1 LTSRI
6 FNRVRTEE
14 WLAYSVWSRFPGG
27 VHYPLT
33 FSAEFQSKSRT
44 VAYAASL
51 CAEEIKKISAA
62 PVTDGELN
70 IARRA
75 FIERFPHSFETKA
88 QTADL
93 FAQDEFTGRYA
104 SDPQYWKNC
113 RAKVAA
119 VTAADVQRVAQKYLT
134 PEKLVTVVVGNKDDI
149 LLGYPSHPA
158 KLSDLGNIIAV
169 PLPDPLTLQPAATAP
184 AK

>member
-1 LTSRI
+1 
-6 FNRVRTEE
+6 VRTQEG
-14 WLAYSVWSRFPGG
+14 LAYSVWSRFPGG
-27 VHYPLT
+27 VYYPLT
-33 FSAEFQSKSRT
+33 FSVEFQSKSRT

-51 CAEEIKKISAA
+51 CAEEIKKISVA
-62 PVTDGELN
+62 PVTDEELN

-75 FIERFPHSFETKA
+75 FIESFPHQFETKA

-104 SDPQYWKNC
+104 SDPQYWKNY

-134 PEKLVTVVVGNKDDI
+134 PDKLAVLVVGNKDDI
-149 LLGYPSHPA
+149 LLGYPGHPA

-169 PLPDPLTLQPAATAP
+169 PLPDPLTLQPPVNPP